1 MLKVFVFCFMLSEAY
16 FKNTGL
22 VTEWIES
29 GREISKEKVSIDA
42 VGGKEGL
49 QLRVDASGVG
59 SFDNYLRALPVVFL

>member
-1 MLKVFVFCFMLSEAY
+1 MSEAY
-16 FKNTGL
+16 FRNTGL

-42 VGGKEGL
+42 MGGKEGL

-59 SFDNYLRALPVVFL
+59 SFASYLVT